1 MKSFLKLLAIGVVAN
16 FNAQL
21 IPSAQQM
28 RQQEQAFY
36 NNATVLVKQQINP
49 QTGVPY
55 LSTGINL
62 SMVDSFAN
70 LYQFNDVDYNTA
82 DADLFLQA
90 MSELHNASAESQF
103 LSASELEAKRDS
115 QISLQ
120 NFSTSA
126 PMQNTVQ
133 IGIINTDFDFLFYD
147 AENESNGGLTL
158 QNGVFQPIAG
168 KPSAFTKHLVM
179 IAPQK
184 STVSAEGGMVSF
196 HVNLDIYFNKGKKIT
211 HLTANFG
218 DGVIRNLI
226 TNGLANTSK
235 FSVNYSS
242 PGKKVISF
250 NVVYEDGSTFTTYG
264 SILVTFPTSPLTT
277 FAANSCTAKTAVIS
291 YISKI
296 PYQAWTESAPKYG
309 KMEYKIFYA
318 DNNQSGVCGI
328 DRVKKPFIV
337 IDGFDPGDKRRI
349 EKEDC
354 DEKCKM
360 LLDEDTRNHFNSKY
374 QSIFDLMTYK
384 INSNN
389 PNEVPKLIS
398 KILNEKGYDVI
409 IINLPTERAP
419 YDFNRIIHNY
429 GADFI
434 ERNAMSFVS
443 FLQDLN
449 ASMHNR
455 GITEKAVV
463 VGPSMG
469 GQITRYALAYMEKK
483 QQETGS
489 INWNHNTK
497 LWISM
502 DSPHQGANIPLA
514 LQGSIAFLGYNRGL
528 EDAKSNYEKQLMAP
542 AARQMLIEHAEE
554 KLYGKNGGV
563 SPYFTKYQQN
573 LHNNGVHGS
582 NGYPL
587 NLKKIAIVNGS
598 ITGTKNVNAGQT
610 ILDMRGYID
619 MSWLFFKWTIN
630 TFRSTQLAQPEYQQS
645 KLLYHIGAA
654 KPGLPVWSSSE
665 LSRPNSFSKG
675 SLDAVPGGYYN
686 AINDFKDQSAQTLR
700 KKKQRRRYYVPHSEE
715 TPTAPLSFIP
725 THSAL
730 DTSGFSDWY
739 QPIDK
744 NLVCAG
750 QTPFD
755 SYYGETTNMEHIS
768 FTPNMVQWLL
778 SWLNGNELTPP
789 SNLTLNDNS
798 VICENTEEFY
808 SFSNICEVPTGTN
821 FSTSPSLSVVNVSSS
836 GITVKGVKNGL
847 GFIYINL
854 PNKQTITKK
863 IWVGKPQLR
872 IKPEEGSTNYVIQRI
887 ESLDTGATLEDQGLT
902 PADVT
907 WTRKDTGAIR
917 TGYTY
922 FANGRG
928 YNWRLNLEVNA
939 KNKCGS
945 TTYTT
950 TITPPP
956 PGMCEYTYTVSK
968 VQNDDYTIARIMEP
982 VCPKQSPEDNN
993 LIQSQNTS
1001 SETYHIT
1008 VVNSLGNT
1016 VIQKTGKDFSLSNL
1030 PTGSYFVKIIKD
1042 GQMLVEQTLIKK

>member
-1 MKSFLKLLAIGVVAN
+1 MKSFLKLLAIGVVVN

-103 LSASELEAKRDS
+103 LSASALETKRDS
-115 QISLQ
+115 QMSLQ

-196 HVNLDIYFNKGKKIT
+196 HVSPDIYFNKSKKIT
-211 HLTANFG
+211 HLTADFG
-218 DGVIRNLI
+218 DSVIRNLI

-291 YISKI
+291 YTSKI

-354 DEKCKM
+354 DENCKT

-374 QSIFDLMTYK
+374 QSIFDLMAYK

-409 IINLPTERAP
+409 IINLPTERAS
-419 YDFNRIIHNY
+419 YDFNRIIHDY

-449 ASMHNR
+449 ASMHSR

-483 QQETGS
+483 KQETSDTG
-489 INWNHNTK
+489 WDHNTR

-514 LQGSIAFLGYNRGL
+514 LQGSIAFLGYNRGMQ
-528 EDAKSNYEKQLMAP
+528 DAKESYEKQLMTP

-554 KLYGKNGGV
+554 KLYGENGGI
-563 SPYFTKYQQN
+563 SPYFTNYQLN
-573 LHNNGVHGS
+573 LHNNGVQGS

-598 ITGTKNVNAGQT
+598 LTGVKNVNPGQT

-619 MSWLFFKWTIN
+619 MSWWFFKWTIN
-630 TFRSTQLAQPEYQQS
+630 MFRSTQLAQPEYQQS

-654 KPGLPVWSSSE
+654 KPGLPVWASLE
-665 LSRPNSFSKG
+665 LSRPNLFSKG

-686 AINDFKDQSAQTLR
+686 AINDFKIMSSGSLQ
-700 KKKQRRRYYVPHSEE
+700 KKKIRRRYYVPANSND
-715 TPTAPLSFIP
+715 PTVPQSFIP

-744 NLVCAG
+744 NLVCNG

-755 SYYGETTNMEHIS
+755 SYYGETINMDHIS
-768 FTPNMVQWLL
+768 FTPNMVNWLL
-778 SWLNGNELTPP
+778 DWLKGNNPGP
-789 SNLTLNDNS
+789 VAGGNNDDVIMGS
-798 VICENTEEFY
+798 SLICENQPTIY
-808 SFSNICEVPTGTN
+808 HIKSCAVTGTAQWTVTGAASIVSQSAN
-821 FSTSPSLSVVNVSSS
+821 SVTINGHNNGKAVISATLSTGQS
-836 GITVKGVKNGL
+836 
-847 GFIYINL
+847 F
-854 PNKQTITKK
+854 TKS
-863 IWVGKPQLR
+863 IWVGKPQVYVTQNPTNITGR
-872 IKPEEGSTNYVIQRI
+872 ISLIL
-887 ESLDTGATLEDQGLT
+887 ESSASNATLQEQGVFTNNIVWYRPSQNITKNNGFTYNFVT
-902 PADVT
+902 PSGTLEYDVKTTISNACGTIEQTNTFYPDSADC
-907 WTRKDTGAIR
+907 
-917 TGYTY
+917 
-922 FANGRG
+922 G
-928 YNWRLNLEVNA
+928 YNIATTGFSTYRIIDPCPEQNSP
-939 KNKCGS
+939 GS
-945 TTYTT
+945 Y
-950 TITPPP
+950 
-956 PGMCEYTYTVSK
+956 
-968 VQNDDYTIARIMEP
+968 IARNNDK
-982 VCPKQSPEDNN
+982 PKMQNLTIIVYNTLGNAVLTTNN
-993 LIQSQNTS
+993 LDINLKSFM
-1001 SETYHIT
+1001 
-1008 VVNSLGNT
+1008 
-1016 VIQKTGKDFSLSNL
+1016 TGV
-1030 PTGSYFVKIIKD
+1030 YFVKVFRD
-1042 GQMLVEQTLIKK
+1042 GKLVHTQNLIKN